1 MNVVRLISSWIG
13 MGLGRIDI
21 VVDATGQVVMHFLT
35 CSAILPENPGL
46 HVIPTACGS
55 GKSTDIARIAVEKKS
70 DGVLIIVPTKK
81 EADDMGVRIGSLKGV
96 SMPEIEVLHCQN
108 GPAIGK
114 YRSDPWSL
122 SKKPILIITSVRPQ
136 IDPLVLFLSYNGGIR
151 KLVLLDELI
160 SFFPEPFK
168 VPEGLFEVL
177 TFVDRNK
184 THGGRKAIET
194 KVIGSTTFYRHIYR
208 DKDEMEAAFS
218 LAGKNTRKLLPDHS
232 ELDKV
237 KRSVIFEHIRDHG
250 FTEIQQKVLDMAIVT
265 NVCLFD
271 GTADII
277 FPKSDSRLV
286 PITGDRY
293 SSDIQFHQFPF
304 RMKRKN
310 LEECQESDVLRLA
323 PEFIDMVRVKSQ
335 VEKVLVIC
343 WKTVGGKISTST
355 DKASGYEGMEDTA
368 VSFPEILRRA
378 LISVGGKDE
387 NIFIT
392 YRGSGQDRGS
402 NEFRDTSTVVFL
414 GEWRLPEEPITGQI
428 SGMFG
433 LKMKFWDYKKSLL
446 VQTICRSRIRQHA
459 GLPIDVYFSEDINYQ
474 MAWEVQEYFKA
485 NSAPGNK
492 IGGLLKP
499 CRILSKP
506 RKGTLYDITCLYSF
520 DPRIRSSIE
529 SGTSYSFTIPHDTL
543 FKLIP
548 WISPRISRFSGLKA
562 LLDTYGITMIIT

>member
-1 MNVVRLISSWIG
+1 MASGKIGIS
-13 MGLGRIDI
+13 
-21 VVDATGQVVMHFLT
+21 VDSVTGQVEMHFLT
-35 CSAILPENPGL
+35 CSAILPETPGL
-46 HVIPTACGS
+46 HVIPSSCGS
-55 GKSTDIARIAVEKKS
+55 GKSSVIARIAEEKKS
-70 DGVLIIVPTKK
+70 GGILIIVPTKK
-81 EADDMGVRIGSLKGV
+81 EADDMGARIGRLGSV
-96 SMPEIEVLHCQN
+96 SMSEIEVLHCQN

-122 SKKPILIITSVRPQ
+122 SKKPILIISSVRPQ

-151 KLVLLDELI
+151 RLVLLDELI
-160 SFFPEPFK
+160 NFFPEPFH

-184 THGGRKAIET
+184 THAGRKAIET
-194 KVIGSTTFYRHIYR
+194 KVIGSTTFYRHIYK

-218 LAGKNTRKLLPDHS
+218 LAGKSVRKLLPGHS

-250 FTEIQQKVLDMAIVT
+250 FTPIQQRVLDMARIT

-304 RMKRKN
+304 RMKRKE
-310 LEECQESDVLRLA
+310 LEDCQESDILRLA
-323 PEFIDMVRVKSQ
+323 PEFIDLVRVKSQ
-335 VEKVLVIC
+335 KEKVLVIC
-343 WKTVGGKISTST
+343 WKTVGRKIR
-355 DKASGYEGMEDTA
+355 ASLDRADEYEGLEDMA

-378 LISVGGKDE
+378 LISAGGRDE
-387 NIFIT
+387 NVFIT

-402 NEFRDTSTVVFL
+402 NEFKDTSAVVFL
-414 GEWRLPEEPITGQI
+414 GEWRLPDEPITSQI
-428 SGMFG
+428 SDSFG
-433 LKMKFWDYKKSLL
+433 VKMRFWDYKKALL

-485 NSAPGNK
+485 NSAPGKK

-506 RKGTLYDITCLYSF
+506 RKGTLYDMTRLYSF

-529 SGTSYSFTIPHDTL
+529 SGTTYSFSIPHDTL
-543 FKLIP
+543 FGLIP
-548 WISPRISRFSGLKA
+548 WISPRVSRFSGLKA
-562 LLDTYGITMIIT
+562 LLDTYGITMEIT

>member
-1 MNVVRLISSWIG
+1 MAFGKIGIS
-13 MGLGRIDI
+13 
-21 VVDATGQVVMHFLT
+21 VDLVTGQVVMHFLT
-35 CSAILPENPGL
+35 CSAILPDTPGL

-70 DGVLIIVPTKK
+70 GGVLILVPTKK
-81 EADDMGVRIGSLKGV
+81 EADEMGARIGRLKGI

-151 KLVLLDELI
+151 RLVLLDELI
-160 SFFPEPFK
+160 SFFPEPFR

-177 TFVDRNK
+177 TFVDKNK

-208 DKDEMEAAFS
+208 DRDEMEAAFS
-218 LAGKNTRKLLPDHS
+218 LAGKNTRKLLPGHS

-237 KRSVIFEHIRDHG
+237 KRSVIFDHVKDHG
-250 FTEIQQKVLDMAIVT
+250 FTPIQQRVLDMARLT

-277 FPKSDSRLV
+277 FPKSDTRLV

-293 SSDIQFHQFPF
+293 SSDIQFHQFHCGL
-304 RMKRKN
+304 KRKN
-310 LEECQESDVLRLA
+310 LEDCQESDILRLA
-323 PEFIDMVRVKSQ
+323 PEFIDLVRVKSQ
-335 VEKVLVIC
+335 KEKVLVIC
-343 WKTVGGKISTST
+343 WKTVGGNIKASA
-355 DKASGYEGMEDTA
+355 DKASEYEGLEDTA

-378 LISVGGKDE
+378 LISAGSIDE
-387 NIFIT
+387 NVFIT

-402 NEFRDTSTVVFL
+402 NEFKDASAVVFL
-414 GEWRLPEEPITGQI
+414 GEWRLPEEPITSQI
-428 SGMFG
+428 SASFG
-433 LKMKFWDYKKSLL
+433 VKMKFWDYKKSLM

-459 GLPIDVYFSEDINYQ
+459 GLPIDVWFSEDINYQ

-485 NSAPGNK
+485 NSAPGKK

-506 RKGTLYDITCLYSF
+506 HKGTLYDITRLYSY

-529 SGTSYSFTIPHDTL
+529 SGTTYCFSIPHDTL
-543 FKLIP
+543 FGLIP
-548 WISPRISRFSGLKA
+548 WISPRVSRFSGLKA
-562 LLDTYGITMIIT
+562 LLDTYGITMDIT